1 MPSEFD
7 ALMSGMGVKR
17 LDKKGSAK
25 PARKPASKGAKPSA
39 AKTVAKKKGAV
50 ARNESTAG
58 STVDRI
64 AALERGLE
72 LVKSDREK
80 AEAKVASQRTK
91 IKRLK
96 SEIRDLEAAAA
107 VPPVSMATTLADWGY
122 ETELDRKIVLHA
134 EGWLEK
140 IIGEPL
146 LSEAL
151 ELRDEL
157 AHAFV
162 RVCDRCEAP
171 AGQTSLPCEPSSCTI
186 CGGFDVAREAR
197 RFLDAVLINGRLRVV
212 LVGRDTHHQ
221 RLIRGAI
228 SDKRLVLTQIP
239 GNTKREVSQ
248 AQIDVDHADAVIVWD
263 PASVS
268 PDLLAVY
275 RRASRM
281 GEVPPGP
288 VGALLSAA
296 AAIVAKD

>member
-17 LDKKGSAK
+17 LDNKGSAK
-25 PARKPASKGAKPSA
+25 PARKPARKTAKPSP
-39 AKTVAKKKGAV
+39 AKTATKKKAAV
-50 ARNESTAG
+50 ARNDSAAVSTAE
-58 STVDRI
+58 RI

-72 LVKSDREK
+72 LVKSEREK
-80 AEAKVASQRTK
+80 AEAKVSSQRTK

-96 SEIRDLEAAAA
+96 SQISDLEAAAA
-107 VPPVSMATTLADWGY
+107 VPPVSISTTLADWGY
-122 ETELDRKIVLHA
+122 ETEQDRQIVLHT

-146 LSEAL
+146 LSEAH

-157 AHAFV
+157 ASAFV
-162 RVCDRCEAP
+162 RTCDLCDAP
-171 AGQTSLPCEPSSCTI
+171 AEQTPLPCEPSSCIT

-212 LVGRDTHHQ
+212 IVGRDTNHH

-239 GNTKREVSQ
+239 GNTKREVAQ

-268 PDLLAVY
+268 PDLLEVY